1 MQPAFSRTPSAWRA
15 AEEAAPAPWRR
26 AFYLARLSS
35 SRCFRSWR
43 AQSKGPPAV
52 RVGPPTQKE
61 MRLGCELPQHVAVLL
76 LQLAERP
83 VAKLANPLACYPHH
97 PADLFQSPA
106 IAIIEAE
113 IEPEHL
119 GVARWQCR
127 QRQLEIV
134 GSAAGQG

>member
-1 MQPAFSRTPSAWRA
+1 MQPAFSRTRSAWRA
-15 AEEAAPAPWRR
+15 GGEAAPAPWRR

-43 AQSKGPPAV
+43 AQSKGPTRCSGAPSYS
-52 RVGPPTQKE
+52 KE

-76 LQLAERP
+76 LQLPERP
-83 VAKLANPLACYPHH
+83 VAKLANPLPSYSHH

-106 IAIIEAE
+106 VAVIQAE
-113 IEPEHL
+113 IQPEHL
-119 GVARWQCR
+119 GIARRQGR

-134 GSAAGQG
+134 GSAARQG